1 MQAQGPAV
9 LETTKQG
16 PETRDSKWAWVEA
29 SIWTDRMLAALGNGV
44 KGDKWF
50 SLVDKVYRSA
60 TLHAAWLRVKANQGA
75 AGVDAQSVNAFSR
88 HADRYLAEL
97 EEALQEGR
105 YTHNRSS
112 VWRSQKDRSKRA
124 HW

>member
-16 PETRDSKWAWVEA
+16 PETRDSKWAWVKA

-75 AGVDAQSVNAFSR
+75 AGVDGGVSLTKVIEDLTPTLRGWFNYFK
-88 HADRYLAEL
+88 H
-97 EEALQEGR
+97 
-105 YTHNRSS
+105 
-112 VWRSQKDRSKRA
+112 
-124 HW
+124 